1 MRDHDVHGREE
12 ADEEALDS
20 SAAHRAL
27 PLTVRTRMRAFG
39 HSALHGLGVSFP
51 SALMAPETSSEFFSI
66 CFPSTYVCMYE
77 TLRDL

>member
-1 MRDHDVHGREE
+1 MRPPCRLGVAILTRNGAEEVAMRDHDVHGREE

-39 HSALHGLGVSFP
+39 HFGASRLMVASSF
-51 SALMAPETSSEFFSI
+51 
-66 CFPSTYVCMYE
+66 
-77 TLRDL
+77 